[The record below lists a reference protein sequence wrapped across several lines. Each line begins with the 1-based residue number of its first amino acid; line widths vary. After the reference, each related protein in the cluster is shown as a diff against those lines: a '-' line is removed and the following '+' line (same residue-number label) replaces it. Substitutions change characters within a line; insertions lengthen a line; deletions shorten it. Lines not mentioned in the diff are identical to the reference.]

1 MNTQTGL
8 DPRAA
13 AWLADG
19 PTELADRVLD
29 AALGEVHATKQRR
42 SLRAPWR
49 FQMPA
54 FVRLA
59 AVAAALVLLTG
70 GLLYVGVLRPT
81 VQPTPSQSTTPAPAA
96 SIQASMPASIDTSA
110 WASFTSPAYG
120 YTAAVPASWKGTFGT
135 LPNTVGAFLGADQA
149 DRFLGSS
156 NPYISAWSIELPAD
170 VSTEAWISTYLRQS
184 NSTEE
189 PCFPQP
195 DAWARVTVDGQ
206 LGWRYAGC
214 NNWEEAMVVVQRRA
228 YVFSVFDARQPDASA
243 PFLTA
248 FLTTVRLH
256 PGDALGGNAT
266 LVRFQS
272 LVHQYTT
279 QIPSTWVARAATG
292 PWLPGS
298 RVGRDQANVDLFTP
312 GVTIGNSAYVA
323 AQPVEPGTSLDAWVA
338 AWVGTR
344 EELDGFC
351 SYSGNGWEAVTA
363 GAFQAQHR
371 PMLCTGAGFDTPGW
385 DQYAIVIGGWGYVV
399 AGTPSMVE
407 RLVASFAGF

>member
-29 AALGEVHATKQRR
+29 AALREVHVTKQRHAV
-42 SLRAPWR
+42 RAPWR
-49 FQMPA
+49 FHMPVSA
-54 FVRLA
+54 R
-59 AVAAALVLLTG
+59 VAAGAATVALLMG
-70 GLLYVGVLRPT
+70 GLLYLGVLG
-81 VQPTPSQSTTPAPAA
+81 PTPTPTPGPSATPAPAA
-96 SIQASMPASIDTSA
+96 SIQAPIDTSA

-120 YTAAVPASWKGTFGT
+120 YTAAVPASWEGTFGT
-135 LPNTVGAFLGADQA
+135 LPNTVDAFLGADQA
-149 DRFLGSS
+149 DSFLGSS
-156 NPYISAWSIELPAD
+156 HPYLSAWSVELPAD
-170 VSTEAWISTYLRQS
+170 VSTEAWISTYLGQA
-184 NSTEE
+184 NSAEE

-195 DAWARVTVDGQ
+195 EAWARVTVDGQ
-206 LGWRYAGC
+206 QGWRYAGC
-214 NNWEEAMVVVQRRA
+214 NGWEEAMIVVQRRA
-228 YVFSVFDARQPDASA
+228 YVFSAFDGRQPDAAA
-243 PFLTA
+243 PFLAA

-256 PGDALGGNAT
+256 PEDALRGDATN
-266 LVRFQS
+266 VPFQS
-272 LVHQYTT
+272 SLHHYAV
-279 QIPSTWVARAATG
+279 QIPSTWVARAATE
-292 PWLPGS
+292 PWLEGT

-351 SYSGNGWEAVTA
+351 SYSGSGWEAATLD
-363 GAFQAQHR
+363 GLQAQHR
-371 PMLCTGAGFDTPGW
+371 PMLCTGGAFDTPGW
-385 DQYAIVIGGWGYVV
+385 DQYAIVIGDRGYVI

-407 RLVASFAGF
+407 RLLASFAGS